1 MRRISLYT
9 LAAAAV
15 MTFGACTTFDC
26 PLYNKV
32 YAKVKLAGD
41 VKTLADTLSVSIP
54 RNMDD
59 DGSDTVVINRLTATD
74 SLSLPMSYQRDE
86 DIYLFCISQ
95 NETGVKTTDTVWVEK
110 QNLPHF
116 ESVDCNPAMFHTIKG
131 VRTTHHAIDSIKIN
145 NDKVTYNDTKPHFLL
160 YLKERNY

>member
-9 LAAAAV
+9 LAAATV

-86 DIYLFCISQ
+86 DIYLFHISQ
-95 NETGVKTTDTVWVEK
+95 YETGVKTTDTVWVEK
-110 QNLPHF
+110 DRK
-116 ESVDCNPAMFHTIKG
+116 SV
-131 VRTTHHAIDSIKIN
+131 V
-145 NDKVTYNDTKPHFLL
+145 
-160 YLKERNY
+160 

>member
-86 DIYLFCISQ
+86 DIYLFHISQ
-95 NETGVKTTDTVWVEK
+95 YETGVKTTDTVWVEK

-116 ESVDCNPAMFHTIKG
+116 IISCTTALITRANSYQIGMITG
-131 VRTTHHAIDSIKIN
+131 VMSK
-145 NDKVTYNDTKPHFLL
+145 
-160 YLKERNY
+160 